1 MQADPTDGSGLLRT
15 PSPTSVCEHCG
26 GTGWQ
31 VVADGGNG
39 AARACECRK
48 RRVGAE
54 LMAQACIPERH
65 RDCRLDTFSTSNR
78 TAGEAVRTA
87 QLRAK
92 RASEQFID
100 RFLDLETG
108 RPRAEGLIYIGP
120 PGTGK
125 THLATAVLTTLI
137 ERYGVRG
144 RFVNFSHLIYE
155 IQSTFD
161 PKVALTKRQILE
173 RVTRAEV
180 LVLDELGATKP
191 TEWVQDTLYLL
202 INERYVR
209 SLPTIFTTNYHLED
223 EVESA
228 GRAHDRVAANA
239 RAVSDNA
246 VRDSAAGRGAS
257 QVRPTA
263 SPVHESLSSRISP
276 VLVSRLY
283 EMARPVTVGNWDYRH
298 HVMMPRRRHGG

>member
-1 MQADPTDGSGLLRT
+1 MQADPTGDIEPTTGET
-15 PSPTSVCEHCG
+15 PTPVCEHCG
-26 GTGWQ
+26 GTGWR
-31 VVADGGNG
+31 VIADGGNG
-39 AARACECRK
+39 AARPCECRK
-48 RRVGAE
+48 RHIGAE
-54 LMAQACIPERH
+54 RLARAGIPERH
-65 RDCRLDTFSTSNR
+65 RRCRLDNFSTSNR
-78 TAGEAVRTA
+78 TAAEAVRAA

-92 RASEQFID
+92 RASEQFVD
-100 RFLDLETG
+100 RFLDPQTG

-125 THLATAVLTTLI
+125 THLATAVLTALI

-161 PKVALTKRQILE
+161 PEVAATKRQILE
-173 RVTRAEV
+173 RVTGAEV

-202 INERYVR
+202 VNERYVR
-209 SLPTIFTTNYHLED
+209 SLPTIFTTNYRLED
-223 EVESA
+223 EPPPATEARS
-228 GRAHDRVAANA
+228 RALDNAN
-239 RAVSDNA
+239 AVSD
-246 VRDSAAGRGAS
+246 SAASRAAAPGRPA
-257 QVRPTA
+257 RPA
-263 SPVHESLSSRISP
+263 PAHESLASRISP